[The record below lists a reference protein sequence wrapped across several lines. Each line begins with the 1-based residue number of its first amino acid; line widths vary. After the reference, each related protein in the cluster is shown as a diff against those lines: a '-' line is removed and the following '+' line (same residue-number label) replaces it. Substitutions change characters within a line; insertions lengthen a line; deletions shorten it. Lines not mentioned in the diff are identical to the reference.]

1 MKQVFRSNSTLHL
14 QVLLCSWPNQKTC
27 LVRFTV
33 NNLFLTHLPPPPS
46 RLDWAAAEITNRS
59 GRGKQLFDLP
69 WLNLSD
75 CQRRLP
81 VVLFQN

>member
-1 MKQVFRSNSTLHL
+1 MKQAFRSHSTLRL
-14 QVLLCSWPNQKTC
+14 QVVLCSWPNQKTC

-33 NNLFLTHLPPPPS
+33 NNPHPHSHPL
-46 RLDWAAAEITNRS
+46 LDWAAAGITNRS
-59 GRGKQLFDLP
+59 GRGKKLFDLP

-75 CQRRLP
+75 CQRPLP